1 MEPNGNA
8 SRNCWMTQP
17 LVGCLVTLPYGMQ
30 LQVTSLTAQSR
41 RCCSSLSS
49 CTVVRTGI
57 NLNVV
62 LTLERDRRS
71 AGMWQAK
78 SKPQAIV
85 INERLKK
92 VRFH

>member
-1 MEPNGNA
+1 MA
-8 SRNCWMTQP
+8 LFP
-17 LVGCLVTLPYGMQ
+17 LGKFSQRSMADSSGAKLREVE
-30 LQVTSLTAQSR
+30 LQDLIR
-41 RCCSSLSS
+41 LSC

-57 NLNVV
+57 NLNVI
-62 LTLERDRRS
+62 LTLERDRRT

>member
-1 MEPNGNA
+1 MLDCFGQIPA
-8 SRNCWMTQP
+8 VSRSAKQE
-17 LVGCLVTLPYGMQ
+17 
-30 LQVTSLTAQSR
+30 LQDFIGLGY
-41 RCCSSLSS
+41 

-57 NLNVV
+57 ALNVI
-62 LTLERDRRS
+62 LTLERDRRT

-85 INERLKK
+85 VNERLEK

>member
-1 MEPNGNA
+1 M
-8 SRNCWMTQP
+8 
-17 LVGCLVTLPYGMQ
+17 
-30 LQVTSLTAQSR
+30 
-41 RCCSSLSS
+41 
-49 CTVVRTGI
+49 RTGI
-57 NLNVV
+57 NLDVI
-62 LTLERDRRS
+62 LTLERDRRT

>member
-1 MEPNGNA
+1 M
-8 SRNCWMTQP
+8 R
-17 LVGCLVTLPYGMQ
+17 LPEKID
-30 LQVTSLTAQSR
+30 LREINDFVTSTAG
-41 RCCSSLSS
+41 SLQLELLHSF
-49 CTVVRTGI
+49 RTGI
-57 NLNVV
+57 SLNVI
-62 LTLERDRRS
+62 LTLERDRRT